1 MIFDNKPEI
10 LAPAGTLD
18 AVATVIDAG
27 ADAVYVGGKTLNMR
41 QHRASYNLTDGEIA
55 QAIELAHQRGRK
67 LYYTLNSLVLD
78 SQIPQVRSVLA
89 TLNRLNP
96 DAIIVQDLAVASLAR
111 EICVQIPLHA
121 STMMNVHNVQTALA
135 LKMMGFARIIP
146 SRDIPLAEIRTIHEQ
161 SGLQMECFVHGDM
174 CISQSSLCYLSG
186 ILFGESSN
194 CGRCMKPCRW
204 KWKLIGGQVLR
215 QAQDACERRPETA
228 ADRVLGGYLLAR
240 KDMCLFQHIPALV
253 QNGIASLK
261 IEGRMRTAEFIAPV
275 VAMYRKAVDRYIE
288 DPASYL
294 TNAAEMQQLFE
305 QRVREL
311 TTAHSF
317 SNPGSQGVD
326 LSGKREPRFFSY
338 ASPEPQLTV
347 ADDGN
352 SPGGSLKR
360 SLGMA
365 EAPNFE
371 LIVHVSSVKSAEA
384 ALQAGADAVYFC
396 GEGFILHG
404 GIATLEQIEGFAHRS
419 SHCRIGVM
427 MPHVCDQRDMSEW
440 KQRLRRLADLPNV
453 TIGVSNLGGLQ
464 MARESRCHD
473 ILADYTLNVFNSVAA
488 DELSTMGA
496 TRATASVELGF
507 KPLDAFMQAMRMP
520 VEVIGQG
527 PICGMLMEHCVVAS
541 AAGENPQGVCSMRCR
556 RGAYALEDAASQVFP
571 LECDRRCRNHVF
583 TAADVCVLPNLS
595 RIASLGISGLRIEGQ
610 LDKAETTATITQ
622 IYRESIDRLK
632 AGRPIAVSEALP
644 RITTATGRPLSDGP
658 FDFRSAGPAI
668 KEKELVREPIHR
680 S

>member
-1 MIFDNKPEI
+1 MDFDNKPEI

-18 AVATVIDAG
+18 AVVKVIDAG
-27 ADAVYVGGKTLNMR
+27 ADAVYVGGKSLNMR
-41 QHRASYNLTDGEIA
+41 QHRASYNLTDSEIG
-55 QAIELAHQRGRK
+55 QAIEYAHQRARK
-67 LYYTLNSLVLD
+67 LYFTLNSLVLD

-89 TLNRLNP
+89 MLNRLGP

-121 STMMNVHNVQTALA
+121 STMMNVHNAETAVA

-146 SRDIPLAEIRTIHEQ
+146 SRDVPLAEIRRIHEQ

-174 CISQSSLCYLSG
+174 CISQSSLCYLSA
-186 ILFGESSN
+186 ILFGESAN

-204 KWKLIGGQVLR
+204 KWKLIARQVLR
-215 QAQDACERRPETA
+215 QAQDACERRPATA

-240 KDMCLFQHIPALV
+240 KDMCLFGHIPALV
-253 QNGIASLK
+253 QNGIAALK

-275 VAMYRKAVDRYIE
+275 VALYRKAVDRYFE
-288 DPASYL
+288 DPASYA

-311 TTAHSF
+311 TTAHTF
-317 SNPGSQGVD
+317 SNPGGQGVD
-326 LSGKREPRFFSY
+326 TSGKREPRFFSY
-338 ASPEPQLTV
+338 ASPEPQLTIG
-347 ADDGN
+347 DGVN

-360 SLGMA
+360 SLGMVG
-365 EAPNFE
+365 APNLE
-371 LIVHVSSVKSAEA
+371 LIVHVSSVKAAEA

-396 GEGFILHG
+396 GEGFALHG
-404 GIATLEQIEGFAHRS
+404 GLVPVQQLIEFAQEA
-419 SHCRIGVM
+419 HCRTGVM
-427 MPHVCDQRDMSEW
+427 MPHVCDQRDMAEW
-440 KQRLRRLADLPNV
+440 RQRLHQLTDLPNV

-464 MARESRCHD
+464 LARESRFRD
-473 ILADYTLNVFNSVAA
+473 ILADYTLNTINSVAA

-496 TRATASVELGF
+496 TRVTASVELGF
-507 KPLDAFMQAMRMP
+507 KQLEGFLQAVRMP

-527 PICGMLMEHCVVAS
+527 PVCGMLMEHCVIAS

-556 RGAYALEDAASQVFP
+556 LGAYALEDAASQVFP

-583 TAADVCVLPNLS
+583 TATDVCVLPSLS
-595 RIASLGISGLRIEGQ
+595 RIAALGISGLRIEGQ
-610 LDKAETTATITQ
+610 LDKAETIATVTR

-632 AGRPIAVSEALP
+632 AGEPIAVSEALSQ
-644 RITTATGRPLSDGP
+644 ITAATGRPLSDGP
-658 FDFRSAGPAI
+658 FDFRSAGLAS
-668 KEKELVREPIHR
+668 KEKSLAQA
-680 S
+680 